1 MTFNQVHKIFKG
13 EIRLVIEHL
22 AFVVVFLPVQMEQ
35 GVRYLVRRF
44 QENIRL
50 DKGIVVPFQINYQL
64 LSVILNFPDTA
75 A

>member
-1 MTFNQVHKIFKG
+1 M
-13 EIRLVIEHL
+13 IEHL
-22 AFVVVFLPVQMEQ
+22 AFVVVFRPAQMEQ

-44 QENIRL
+44 HENICL
-50 DKGIVVPFQINYQL
+50 DKEIVVPFQINYQL